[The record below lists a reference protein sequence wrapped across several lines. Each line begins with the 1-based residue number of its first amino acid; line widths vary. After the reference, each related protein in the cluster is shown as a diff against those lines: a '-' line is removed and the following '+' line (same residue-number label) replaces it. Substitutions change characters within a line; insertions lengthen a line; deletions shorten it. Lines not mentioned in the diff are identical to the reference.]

1 MVMVVLVFTMR
12 LMFLPCS
19 SNIDTIHVI
28 RSVNNDKKNLNFFIL
43 KNETVEKSLE
53 TLFFCR
59 LDEGRAS
66 EGQVIAGSPPQ
77 VILVEMIHGNILIF
91 FYCF

>member
-28 RSVNNDKKNLNFFIL
+28 RSVNNDKKSELFYL
-43 KNETVEKSLE
+43 KNETVTKSLE

-77 VILVEMIHGNILIF
+77 VIHSDILDLF
-91 FYCF
+91 DCS